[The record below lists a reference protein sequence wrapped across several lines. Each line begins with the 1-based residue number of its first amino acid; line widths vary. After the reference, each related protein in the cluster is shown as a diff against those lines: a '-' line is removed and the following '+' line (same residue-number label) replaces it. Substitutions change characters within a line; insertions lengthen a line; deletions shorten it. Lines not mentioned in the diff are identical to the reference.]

1 MMIKFTNATAEHLGN
16 PIYININQISAV
28 FPHNNPDGGGQST
41 IIYGGQTGVTWF
53 VEEGV
58 EEVVKRVNNSKSWG
72 SLT

>member
-1 MMIKFTNATAEHLGN
+1 MLFRSVSQSRYN
-16 PIYININQISAV
+16 PE
-28 FPHNNPDGGGQST
+28 GGGQST